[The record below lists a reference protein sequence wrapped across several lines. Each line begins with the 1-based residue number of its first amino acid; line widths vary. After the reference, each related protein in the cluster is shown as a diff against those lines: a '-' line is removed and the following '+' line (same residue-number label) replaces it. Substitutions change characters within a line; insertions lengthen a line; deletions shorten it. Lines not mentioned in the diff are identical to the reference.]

1 MTSKWQGNGVPLN
14 LERKVLLL
22 SNHGNRVIRSIVVI
36 LVGILFA
43 FNPAAF
49 AQQKTPIAIG
59 SIWDLVGFGGEIGQC
74 AYRGAQLAVELANNA
89 GGIEGRK
96 IEYINIDGQSEL
108 DVIAGAAKRL
118 TQELNVV
125 AGVGSEDDSLTS
137 ASGPVFQAEKCVFL
151 TGTATTPT
159 QPNIGEY
166 IFMPAYGDHFQGT
179 AVAKF
184 IVDELGWRKVAVLW
198 DAGSAYSTYLSNVF
212 MAAFKYYTG
221 DPNAVVVSESYMT
234 GDLVFTAQLTRIK
247 ASEDELDGIVTL
259 PPEPQDA
266 PVYAKQARNLGI
278 KLPFFF
284 TDGADD
290 ISLVEVGGSAV
301 EGAYVS
307 TQFAGDYPIT
317 ENGKEF
323 VKNYT
328 AKYKEEPG
336 CFEAVGYDSI
346 RLVLESIETIIE
358 EQGEAKWEAMTLA
371 QKRNSIRD
379 MLQDKPM
386 FETTTLPI
394 SYPDPE
400 TAIYPRCPD
409 KPVVFKKVQDGR
421 LRYVAHMEFS
431 AFSGDLE
438 AILKTMGIK

>member
-1 MTSKWQGNGVPLN
+1 MCSATGL
-14 LERKVLLL
+14 
-22 SNHGNRVIRSIVVI
+22 
-36 LVGILFA
+36 
-43 FNPAAF
+43 
-49 AQQKTPIAIG
+49 AQQKSPIVVG
-59 SIWDLVGFGGEIGQC
+59 SIWDLVGFGGELGQ
-74 AYRGAQLAVELANNA
+74 ALYRGAQLAVELANDA
-89 GGIEGRK
+89 GGIKGRK
-96 IEYINIDGQSEL
+96 IQYVNIDGQSEL

-118 TQELNVV
+118 TQELNIV
-125 AGVGSEDDSLTS
+125 AGMGSEDDSLTS

-151 TGTATTPT
+151 TGSATTPT

-184 IVDELGWRKVAVLW
+184 IVDELGWKKVAVLW

-212 MAAFKYYTG
+212 SAAFKHYTG
-221 DPNAVVVSESYMT
+221 DKNAIVVAESYMT

-247 ASEDELDGIVTL
+247 ASQDKLDGIVTF

-266 PVYAKQARNLGI
+266 PVYAKQAGNLGI

-290 ISLVEVGGSAV
+290 ISLAEVGGSAV

-307 TQFAGDYPIT
+307 TQFAGDFPIT
-317 ENGKEF
+317 ELGKQF

-336 CFEAVGYDSI
+336 CFEAVGYDTM

-358 EQGEAKWEAMTLA
+358 DQGEEKWEAMTLA
-371 QKRNSIRD
+371 QKRAAIRD
-379 MLQDKPM
+379 MLQAKPV
-386 FETTTLPI
+386 FKTTTLPI
-394 SYPDPE
+394 SYPDAK

-409 KPVVFKKVQDGR
+409 KPVVFKKVQNGK
-421 LRYVAHMEFS
+421 LLYVAHMDSS
-431 AFSGDLE
+431 AFSADLE

>member
-1 MTSKWQGNGVPLN
+1 MGSCGVRRRDWQ
-14 LERKVLLL
+14 
-22 SNHGNRVIRSIVVI
+22 
-36 LVGILFA
+36 A
-43 FNPAAF
+43 
-49 AQQKTPIAIG
+49 
-59 SIWDLVGFGGEIGQC
+59 C
-74 AYRGAQLAVELANNA
+74 YRGAQLAAELANNA
-89 GGIEGRK
+89 GGIKGRK
-96 IEYINIDGQSEL
+96 IQYTNIDGQSEL

-118 TQELNVV
+118 TQELNVL

-151 TGTATTPT
+151 TGPATTPT

-184 IVDELGWRKVAVLW
+184 IVDELGWKKVAVLW
-198 DAGSAYSTYLSNVF
+198 DAGSAYSTYLSDVF
-212 MAAFKYYTG
+212 SAAFKYYTG
-221 DPNAVVVSESYMT
+221 DEDAIVVSESYMT

-247 ASEDELDGIVTL
+247 GSEDKLDGIVTL

-266 PVYAKQARNLGI
+266 PVYAKQAGNLGI
-278 KLPFFF
+278 ELPFFF

-290 ISLVEVGGSAV
+290 ISLAEVGGSAV

-307 TQFAGDYPIT
+307 TQFAGDFPIT
-317 ENGKEF
+317 ELGKKF
-323 VKNYT
+323 VENFK

-336 CFEAVGYDSI
+336 CFEAVGYDSM

-358 EQGEAKWEAMTLA
+358 TRGEEAWESMTLA
-371 QKRNSIRD
+371 QKRTAIRD

-386 FETTTLPI
+386 FETTTIPI
-394 SYPDPE
+394 SYPDVE

-409 KPVVFKKVQDGR
+409 KPVVFKQVQDGK
-421 LRYVAHMEFS
+421 LLYLTHMDS
-431 AFSGDLE
+431 AAFSDDLE
-438 AILKTMGIK
+438 PILKTMGVK

>member
-1 MTSKWQGNGVPLN
+1 MSSHRNRIIRGIM
-14 LERKVLLL
+14 VLLA
-22 SNHGNRVIRSIVVI
+22 
-36 LVGILFA
+36 GILLVCSA
-43 FNPAAF
+43 TGF
-49 AQQKTPIAIG
+49 AQQKTPIVVG
-59 SIWDLVGFGGEIGQC
+59 SIWDLVGFGGEIGQGL
-74 AYRGAQLAVELANNA
+74 YRGAELAAELANNA
-89 GGIEGRK
+89 GGIKGRK

-118 TQELNVV
+118 TQELKVV
-125 AGVGSEDDSLTS
+125 AGMGSEDDSLTS

-151 TGTATTPT
+151 TGSATTPT
-159 QPNIGEY
+159 QPDIGEY

-184 IVDELGWRKVAVLW
+184 IVDELGWKKVAVLW

-212 MAAFKYYTG
+212 SAAFKHYTG
-221 DPNAVVVSESYMT
+221 DKNAIVVAESYMT

-247 ASEDELDGIVTL
+247 ASQDKLDGIVTF

-266 PVYAKQARNLGI
+266 PVYAKQAGNLGI

-290 ISLVEVGGSAV
+290 ISLAEVGGNAV

-307 TQFAGDYPIT
+307 TQFAGDFPIT
-317 ENGKEF
+317 ELGKEF

-336 CFEAVGYDSI
+336 CFEAVGYDTM

-371 QKRNSIRD
+371 EKRTAIRD
-379 MLQDKPM
+379 MLQAKPV

-394 SYPDPE
+394 SYPDAE

-409 KPVVFKKVQDGR
+409 KPVVFKRVQNGK
-421 LRYVAHMEFS
+421 LLYVSHMESS
-431 AFSGDLE
+431 AFSADLE

>member
-1 MTSKWQGNGVPLN
+1 MSSHRNRIIRGIM
-14 LERKVLLL
+14 VLLA
-22 SNHGNRVIRSIVVI
+22 
-36 LVGILFA
+36 GILLVCSA
-43 FNPAAF
+43 TGF
-49 AQQKTPIAIG
+49 AQQKTPIVVG
-59 SIWDLVGFGGEIGQC
+59 SIWDLVGFGGEIGQ
-74 AYRGAQLAVELANNA
+74 ALYRGAELAAELANNA
-89 GGIEGRK
+89 GGIKGRK

-118 TQELNVV
+118 TQELKVV
-125 AGVGSEDDSLTS
+125 AGMGSEDDSLTS

-151 TGTATTPT
+151 TGSATTPT
-159 QPNIGEY
+159 QPDIGEY

-184 IVDELGWRKVAVLW
+184 IVDELGWKKVAVLW

-212 MAAFKYYTG
+212 SAAFKHYTG
-221 DPNAVVVSESYMT
+221 DKNAIVVAESYMT

-247 ASEDELDGIVTL
+247 ASQDKLDGIVTF

-266 PVYAKQARNLGI
+266 PVYAKQAANLGI

-290 ISLVEVGGSAV
+290 ISLAEVGGNAV

-307 TQFAGDYPIT
+307 TQFAGDFPIT
-317 ENGKEF
+317 ELGKEF

-336 CFEAVGYDSI
+336 CFEAVGYDTM

-371 QKRNSIRD
+371 EKRTAIRD
-379 MLQDKPM
+379 MLQAKPV

-394 SYPDPE
+394 SYPDAE

-409 KPVVFKKVQDGR
+409 KPVVFKRVQNGK
-421 LRYVAHMEFS
+421 LLYVSHMESS
-431 AFSGDLE
+431 AFSADLE

>member
-1 MTSKWQGNGVPLN
+1 MSSHRNRIIRGIM
-14 LERKVLLL
+14 VLLA
-22 SNHGNRVIRSIVVI
+22 
-36 LVGILFA
+36 GILLVCSA
-43 FNPAAF
+43 TGF
-49 AQQKTPIAIG
+49 AQQKTPIVVG
-59 SIWDLVGFGGEIGQC
+59 SIWDLVGFGGEIGQ
-74 AYRGAQLAVELANNA
+74 ALYRGAELAVELANNA
-89 GGIEGRK
+89 GGIKGRK

-118 TQELNVV
+118 TQELKVV
-125 AGVGSEDDSLTS
+125 AGMGSEDDSLTS

-151 TGTATTPT
+151 TGSATTPT
-159 QPNIGEY
+159 QPDIGEY

-184 IVDELGWRKVAVLW
+184 IVDELGWKKVAVLW

-212 MAAFKYYTG
+212 SAAFKHYTG
-221 DPNAVVVSESYMT
+221 DKNAIVVAESYMT

-247 ASEDELDGIVTL
+247 ASQDKLDGIVTF

-266 PVYAKQARNLGI
+266 PVYAKQAANLGI

-290 ISLVEVGGSAV
+290 ISLAEVGGNAV

-307 TQFAGDYPIT
+307 TQFAGDFPIT
-317 ENGKEF
+317 ELGKEF

-336 CFEAVGYDSI
+336 CFEAVGYDTM

-371 QKRNSIRD
+371 EKRTAIRD
-379 MLQDKPM
+379 MLQAKPV

-409 KPVVFKKVQDGR
+409 KPVVFKRVQNGK
-421 LRYVAHMEFS
+421 LLYVSHMESS
-431 AFSGDLE
+431 AFSADLE

>member
-1 MTSKWQGNGVPLN
+1 M
-14 LERKVLLL
+14 VLLA
-22 SNHGNRVIRSIVVI
+22 
-36 LVGILFA
+36 GILLVCSA
-43 FNPAAF
+43 TGF
-49 AQQKTPIAIG
+49 AQQKTPIVVG
-59 SIWDLVGFGGEIGQC
+59 SIWDLVGFGGEIGQ
-74 AYRGAQLAVELANNA
+74 ALYRGAELAVELANNA
-89 GGIEGRK
+89 GGIKGRK

-118 TQELNVV
+118 TQELKVV
-125 AGVGSEDDSLTS
+125 AGMGSEDDSLTS

-151 TGTATTPT
+151 TGSATTPT
-159 QPNIGEY
+159 QPDIGEY

-184 IVDELGWRKVAVLW
+184 IVDELGWKKVAVLW

-212 MAAFKYYTG
+212 SAAFKHYTG
-221 DPNAVVVSESYMT
+221 DKNAIVVAESYMT

-247 ASEDELDGIVTL
+247 ASQDKLDGIVTF

-266 PVYAKQARNLGI
+266 PVYAKQAANLGI

-290 ISLVEVGGSAV
+290 ISLAEVGGNAV

-307 TQFAGDYPIT
+307 TQFAGDFPIT
-317 ENGKEF
+317 ELGKEF

-336 CFEAVGYDSI
+336 CFEAVGYDTM

-371 QKRNSIRD
+371 EKRTAIRD
-379 MLQDKPM
+379 MLQAKPV

-409 KPVVFKKVQDGR
+409 KPVVFKRVQNGK
-421 LRYVAHMEFS
+421 LLYVSHMESS
-431 AFSGDLE
+431 AFSADLE

>member
-1 MTSKWQGNGVPLN
+1 M
-14 LERKVLLL
+14 VLLA
-22 SNHGNRVIRSIVVI
+22 
-36 LVGILFA
+36 GILLVCSA
-43 FNPAAF
+43 TGF
-49 AQQKTPIAIG
+49 AQQKTPIVVG
-59 SIWDLVGFGGEIGQC
+59 SIWDLVGFGGEIGQ
-74 AYRGAQLAVELANNA
+74 ALYRGAELAVELANNA
-89 GGIEGRK
+89 GGIKGRK

-118 TQELNVV
+118 TQELKVV
-125 AGVGSEDDSLTS
+125 AGMGSEDDSLTS

-151 TGTATTPT
+151 TGSATTPT
-159 QPNIGEY
+159 QPDIGEY

-184 IVDELGWRKVAVLW
+184 IVDELGWKKVAVLW

-212 MAAFKYYTG
+212 SAAFKHYTG
-221 DPNAVVVSESYMT
+221 DKNAIVVAESYMT

-247 ASEDELDGIVTL
+247 ASQDKLDGIVTF

-266 PVYAKQARNLGI
+266 PVYAKQAGNLGI

-290 ISLVEVGGSAV
+290 ISLAEVGGNAV

-307 TQFAGDYPIT
+307 TQFAGDFPIT
-317 ENGKEF
+317 ELGKEF

-336 CFEAVGYDSI
+336 CFEAVGYDTM

-371 QKRNSIRD
+371 EKRTAIRD
-379 MLQDKPM
+379 MLQAKPV

-409 KPVVFKKVQDGR
+409 KPVVFKRVQNGK
-421 LRYVAHMEFS
+421 LLYVSHMESS
-431 AFSGDLE
+431 AFSADLE

>member
-1 MTSKWQGNGVPLN
+1 LSSHRNRIIRGIM
-14 LERKVLLL
+14 VLLA
-22 SNHGNRVIRSIVVI
+22 
-36 LVGILFA
+36 GILLVCSA
-43 FNPAAF
+43 TGF
-49 AQQKTPIAIG
+49 AQQKTPIVVG
-59 SIWDLVGFGGEIGQC
+59 SIWDLVGFGGEIGQGL
-74 AYRGAQLAVELANNA
+74 YRGAELAAELANNA
-89 GGIEGRK
+89 GGIKGRK

-118 TQELNVV
+118 TQELKVV
-125 AGVGSEDDSLTS
+125 AGMGSEDDSLTS

-151 TGTATTPT
+151 TGSATTPT
-159 QPNIGEY
+159 QPDIGEY

-184 IVDELGWRKVAVLW
+184 IVDELGWKKVAVLW

-212 MAAFKYYTG
+212 SAAFKHYTG
-221 DPNAVVVSESYMT
+221 DKNAIVVAESYMT

-247 ASEDELDGIVTL
+247 ASQDKLDGIVTF

-266 PVYAKQARNLGI
+266 PVYAKQAGNLGI

-290 ISLVEVGGSAV
+290 ISLAEVGGNAV

-307 TQFAGDYPIT
+307 TQFAGDFPIT
-317 ENGKEF
+317 ELGKEF

-336 CFEAVGYDSI
+336 CFEAVGYDTM

-371 QKRNSIRD
+371 EKRTAIRD
-379 MLQDKPM
+379 MLQAKPV

-394 SYPDPE
+394 SYPDAE

-409 KPVVFKKVQDGR
+409 KPVVFKRVQNGK
-421 LRYVAHMEFS
+421 LLYVSHMESS
-431 AFSGDLE
+431 AFSADLE

>member
-1 MTSKWQGNGVPLN
+1 MGC
-14 LERKVLLL
+14 
-22 SNHGNRVIRSIVVI
+22 
-36 LVGILFA
+36 
-43 FNPAAF
+43 
-49 AQQKTPIAIG
+49 
-59 SIWDLVGFGGEIGQC
+59 D
-74 AYRGAQLAVELANNA
+74 
-89 GGIEGRK
+89 
-96 IEYINIDGQSEL
+96 
-108 DVIAGAAKRL
+108 
-118 TQELNVV
+118 
-125 AGVGSEDDSLTS
+125 DDSLTS

-151 TGTATTPT
+151 TGSATTPT
-159 QPNIGEY
+159 QPDIGEY

-184 IVDELGWRKVAVLW
+184 IVDELGWKKVAVLW

-212 MAAFKYYTG
+212 SAAFKHYTG
-221 DPNAVVVSESYMT
+221 DKNAIVVAESYMT

-247 ASEDELDGIVTL
+247 ASQDKLDGIVTF

-266 PVYAKQARNLGI
+266 PVYAKQAANLGI

-290 ISLVEVGGSAV
+290 ISLAEVGGNAV

-307 TQFAGDYPIT
+307 TQFAGDFPIT
-317 ENGKEF
+317 ELGKEF

-336 CFEAVGYDSI
+336 CFEAVGYDTM

-371 QKRNSIRD
+371 EKRTAIRD
-379 MLQDKPM
+379 MLQAKPV

-409 KPVVFKKVQDGR
+409 KPVVFKRVQNGK
-421 LRYVAHMEFS
+421 LLYVSHMESS
-431 AFSGDLE
+431 AFSADLE

>member
-1 MTSKWQGNGVPLN
+1 MSSHRNRIIRGIM
-14 LERKVLLL
+14 VL
-22 SNHGNRVIRSIVVI
+22 
-36 LVGILFA
+36 LVGILLVCSA
-43 FNPAAF
+43 TGF
-49 AQQKTPIAIG
+49 AQQKTPIVVG
-59 SIWDLVGFGGEIGQC
+59 SIWDLVGFGGEIGQGL
-74 AYRGAQLAVELANNA
+74 YRGAELAAELANNA
-89 GGIEGRK
+89 GGIKGRK

-118 TQELNVV
+118 TQELKVV
-125 AGVGSEDDSLTS
+125 AGMGSEDDSLTS

-151 TGTATTPT
+151 TGSATTPT
-159 QPNIGEY
+159 QPDIGEY

-184 IVDELGWRKVAVLW
+184 IVDELGWKKVAVLW

-212 MAAFKYYTG
+212 SAAFKHYTG
-221 DPNAVVVSESYMT
+221 DKNAIVVAESYMT
-234 GDLVFTAQLTRIK
+234 GDLVFTAQLTRMK
-247 ASEDELDGIVTL
+247 ASQDKLDGIVTF

-266 PVYAKQARNLGI
+266 PVYAKQAGNLGI

-290 ISLVEVGGSAV
+290 ISLAEVGGNAV

-307 TQFAGDYPIT
+307 TQFAGDFPIT
-317 ENGKEF
+317 ELGKEF

-336 CFEAVGYDSI
+336 CFEAVGYDTM

-371 QKRNSIRD
+371 EKRTAIRD
-379 MLQDKPM
+379 MLQAKPV

-394 SYPDPE
+394 SYPDAE
-400 TAIYPRCPD
+400 TVIYPRCPD
-409 KPVVFKKVQDGR
+409 KPVVFKRVQNGK
-421 LRYVAHMEFS
+421 LLYVSHMESS
-431 AFSGDLE
+431 AFSADLE

>member
-1 MTSKWQGNGVPLN
+1 M
-14 LERKVLLL
+14 VLLA
-22 SNHGNRVIRSIVVI
+22 
-36 LVGILFA
+36 GILLVCSA
-43 FNPAAF
+43 TGF
-49 AQQKTPIAIG
+49 AQQKTPIVVG
-59 SIWDLVGFGGEIGQC
+59 SIWDLVGFGGEIGQGL
-74 AYRGAQLAVELANNA
+74 YRGAELAAELANNA
-89 GGIEGRK
+89 GGIKGRK

-118 TQELNVV
+118 TQELKVV
-125 AGVGSEDDSLTS
+125 AGMGSEDDSLTS

-151 TGTATTPT
+151 TGSATTPT
-159 QPNIGEY
+159 QPDIGEY

-184 IVDELGWRKVAVLW
+184 IVDELGWKKVAVLW

-212 MAAFKYYTG
+212 SAAFKHYTG
-221 DPNAVVVSESYMT
+221 DKNAIVVAESYMT

-247 ASEDELDGIVTL
+247 ASQDKLDGIVTF

-266 PVYAKQARNLGI
+266 PVYAKQAGNLGI

-290 ISLVEVGGSAV
+290 ISLAEVGGNAV

-307 TQFAGDYPIT
+307 TQFAGDFPIT
-317 ENGKEF
+317 ELGKEF

-336 CFEAVGYDSI
+336 CFEAVGYDTM

-371 QKRNSIRD
+371 EKRTAIRD
-379 MLQDKPM
+379 MLQAKPV

-394 SYPDPE
+394 SYPDAE

-409 KPVVFKKVQDGR
+409 KPVVFKRVQNGK
-421 LRYVAHMEFS
+421 LLYVSHMESS
-431 AFSGDLE
+431 AFSADLE